1 MVFFVVVT
9 YNSKDYIVKC
19 LDSIRL
25 FEPASKIIVVDNCSK
40 DNTLDLLKEFPEI
53 IIFENKA
60 NLGFGKANNVG
71 IQHAMDSGAEFIY
84 LLNHDA
90 YLIEP
95 VIQKIKDGFKEN
107 TDCGV
112 ISPLQ
117 LGQDERTLEFNFS
130 KFLFEDGVLSK
141 MANDYLL
148 LNESPEMYFARFVQ
162 AASWMIKVDV
172 IKKVG
177 LFNPLFFHYGEDN
190 EYLHRLKYHG
200 FKVGVIVNCSVV
212 HLSNPLNITHLRNYD
227 VYHRNRV
234 FSSWLVSQLNI
245 NSYNDNVLL
254 LKSVLPMF
262 KGSVSELLNLKP
274 NRSFGRFLLLIRM
287 LAILHKILPSR
298 RINVQIWSEET

>member
-9 YNSKDYIVKC
+9 YNSKNYITKC

-25 FEPASKIIVVDNCSK
+25 FESSSKIIVVDNYSQ
-40 DNTLDLLKEFPEI
+40 DNTLDLVRQYKDI
-53 IIFENKA
+53 IVFENNE
-60 NLGFGKANNVG
+60 NLGFGKANNIG

-130 KFLFEDGVLSK
+130 KFLFEDGTLAK
-141 MANDYLL
+141 MAIDGFSSNQRREIYHT
-148 LNESPEMYFARFVQ
+148 NFIQ
-162 AASWMIKVDV
+162 AASWMIRVDV
-172 IKKVG
+172 IKRVG

-234 FSSWLVSQLNI
+234 FSSWLVQQMDI
-245 NSYNDNVLL
+245 NLDTDKMVLI
-254 LKSVLPMF
+254 KSVLPHLR
-262 KGSVSELLNLKP
+262 G
-274 NRSFGRFLLLIRM
+274 LLLAIISMRFTQAYGRLSVLLRILRIMHLIIPTRRM
-287 LAILHKILPSR
+287 YK
-298 RINVQIWSEET
+298 